1 MDFVVAESIVCALC
15 RIPGTLRF
23 GSWKLQPLGDWFWA
37 RNKLPFGRKVKLITG
52 AVLEFER
59 KSGGDVTI

>member
-1 MDFVVAESIVCALC
+1 MVFVVAESIVCALC
-15 RIPGTLRF
+15 LIPGTLRF

-37 RNKLPFGRKVKLITG
+37 RNKLPFGRKVQLITG
-52 AVLEFER
+52 AVLVFER

>member
-1 MDFVVAESIVCALC
+1 VVFVVVESIVCALC

-37 RNKLPFGRKVKLITG
+37 RNKLPFGQNVQLITG
-52 AVLEFER
+52 AVLVFEQ

>member
-1 MDFVVAESIVCALC
+1 MVFDVVESIVCALC
-15 RIPGTLRF
+15 LIPGTLRF

-37 RNKLPFGRKVKLITG
+37 RNKLPIGRKVQLITG
-52 AVLEFER
+52 AVLVFER

>member
-1 MDFVVAESIVCALC
+1 
-15 RIPGTLRF
+15 LRF

-37 RNKLPFGRKVKLITG
+37 RNKLPFGQNVQLITG
-52 AVLEFER
+52 AVLVFEQ

>member
-1 MDFVVAESIVCALC
+1 MVFVVAESIVCALC
-15 RIPGTLRF
+15 LIPGTLRF

-37 RNKLPFGRKVKLITG
+37 RNKLPFGRKVQLIPG
-52 AVLEFER
+52 AVLVFER